1 MPHVSDKKIVV
12 IGGGTGNFAVL
23 SGLKHYFKH
32 ITALVSMADDG
43 GSTGQLRDELGVLPP
58 GDVRQCLVAL
68 SDAPVARQLFD
79 YRFGGGGLSGHN
91 FGNIFLSAMEK
102 VTGSFSEGVKL
113 ASEVL
118 RTHGTVLPITTD
130 QVKLVWFDASGN
142 KVVGEYIIGD
152 MDFGKTRRP
161 KIALEPQAKITP
173 EAHRAILDADVV
185 VISPGDL
192 YASIGAALVVEG
204 VAEAIRSSKAT
215 RIYVCNLVTKP
226 KQTDGFTV
234 SDYAEE
240 IERFMGF
247 SGLDV
252 VIYNTDNPDG
262 ELQEKYTHQGE
273 HMVAIDSQRLE
284 AAHYTSIGK
293 PLVAMEPI
301 VLSSADPIAH
311 TRSLIRHDSD
321 HLAEEILKI
330 AAPGAG

>member
-1 MPHVSDKKIVV
+1 MSLLSDKKIVV

-58 GDVRQCLVAL
+58 GDVRQCLIAL

-79 YRFGGGGLSGHN
+79 YRFEGGGLSGHN

-102 VTGSFSEGVKL
+102 VTGSFPEGVKL

-130 QVKLVWFDASGN
+130 QVKLVWFDTSGN

-173 EAHRAILDADVV
+173 EAHQAILDADVV

-204 VAEAIRSSKAT
+204 VAEALQSSKAT

-226 KQTDGFTV
+226 KQTDSFTV
-234 SDYAEE
+234 SDYADE
-240 IERFMGF
+240 IERFIGF
-247 SGLDV
+247 PALDY
-252 VIYNTDNPDG
+252 VIYNTDHPAE
-262 ELQEKYTHQGE
+262 ELLHTYTRQGE
-273 HMVAIDSQRLE
+273 FLVELNKVLAN
-284 AAHYTSIGK
+284 AAHYESIGLD
-293 PLVAMEPI
+293 LVAHEP
-301 VLSSADPIAH
+301 LHTSEADPIAH
-311 TRSLIRHDSD
+311 SRSLIRHDSD
-321 HLAEEILKI
+321 TVARAILETI
-330 AAPGAG
+330 N